1 MVKTVEIVSL
11 SSGLLGEPYAKHEL
25 GIGLSRLEKHGVK
38 VKIAPHA
45 AAGIEHLMRHP
56 EDRAADLLS
65 ALRDP
70 NVDMILCAIGG
81 DDTYRL
87 LPYLF
92 ENVEL
97 ESAACG
103 KIFLG
108 FSDTTLNHFMLNRVG
123 MKTFYGQAFIPD
135 VCELGPVML
144 PYTEKYF
151 SELLGTGAVREI
163 RPSEVWYETRSD
175 FSESQVGVPLTPLP
189 NGGFELISGSPR
201 FSGEILGG
209 CVDSIYDMFDGE
221 RYSDMPD
228 LCRRYGIFPNADGWR
243 GKILLLESSEEKP
256 SPEKYRR
263 ALRYLDEAGVFDAV
277 NGVIVG
283 KPMDDAFHAEYKK
296 ALLDEAGGRDL
307 PILCNVS
314 VGHAE
319 PRCIIPFGVTATVDA
334 EKQVISFDA
343 K

>member
-1 MVKTVEIVSL
+1 
-11 SSGLLGEPYAKHEL
+11 
-25 GIGLSRLEKHGVK
+25 
-38 VKIAPHA
+38 
-45 AAGIEHLMRHP
+45 
-56 EDRAADLLS
+56 
-65 ALRDP
+65 
-70 NVDMILCAIGG
+70 MILCAIGG

-92 ENVEL
+92 ENGEL
-97 ESAACG
+97 ESAACN

-135 VCELGPVML
+135 VCELGPEML

-151 SELLGTGAVREI
+151 AELLRTGSVKKIA
-163 RPSEVWYETRSD
+163 PSEVWYETRSD
-175 FSESQVGVPLTPLP
+175 FSESQVGVPLSPLP
-189 NGGFELISGSPR
+189 NGGFELISGAPL
-201 FSGEILGG
+201 FSGEVLGG

-228 LCRRYGIFPNADGWR
+228 LCRRYGIFPDADGWR
-243 GKILLLESSEEKP
+243 GKILLLETSEEKP

-263 ALRYLDEAGVFDAV
+263 ALGFLREAGVFDAV
-277 NGVIVG
+277 SGVIVG
-283 KPMDDAFHAEYKK
+283 KPMDDAFHEEYKK
-296 ALLDEAGGRDL
+296 ILPEATGRHDL

-319 PRCIIPFGVTATVDA
+319 PRCIVPFDVTATVDA
-334 EKQVISFDA
+334 ERQIISFDV
-343 K
+343 